1 MVVDRKEEA
10 GEEVVDAV
18 YEEEEDVDLGILMV
32 AVMMNG
38 KLQASMEG

>member
-18 YEEEEDVDLGILMV
+18 CEEEEDVDLGILMV